1 MHRRF
6 YVTLHHFDVP
16 LQGGFMTDSPRKEL
30 YNSPNGDR
38 WLLSKDDSGKLV
50 VIHQP
55 NKSSGG
61 AQSEVGVDVF
71 LAHGGKGPE
80 HEALVQE
87 LASLGLPDAHQQLSA
102 EETEKLSRALGQAVA
117 RCWSN
122 LPQQIQHDL
131 FEAAV
136 SSEGEIIRQEL
147 AVYLHEKHARTL
159 EVLQAN
165 AMPTPDS
172 LGG

>member
-1 MHRRF
+1 
-6 YVTLHHFDVP
+6 
-16 LQGGFMTDSPRKEL
+16 MTASLPKEL

-38 WLLSKDDSGKLV
+38 WLLSKDENGKPV

-61 AQSEVGVDVF
+61 RPSEVSAEVF
-71 LAHGGKGPE
+71 LAQGGQGPE
-80 HEALVQE
+80 YQALVRE
-87 LASLGLPDAHQQLSA
+87 LASFDVPDGDKPDCELSA
-102 EETEKLSRALGQAVA
+102 AETEKLCRALGQAVA
-117 RCWSN
+117 RCWAT
-122 LPQQIQHDL
+122 LPQNTQHDL

-136 SSEGEIIRQEL
+136 RSEGEVIRQQL
-147 AVYLHEKHARTL
+147 AMYLHEKHARTL
-159 EVLQAN
+159 SAVQAK